1 MKTNVKY
8 EKNGLISL
16 KAIKMSWF
24 GSGGLFVKYGFR
36 GGGLF
41 GRGLI
46 REWGLNQSFT
56 VFITLRNIF
65 NDFLCKNR

>member
-24 GSGGLFVKYGFR
+24 
-36 GGGLF
+36 
-41 GRGLI
+41 
-46 REWGLNQSFT
+46 
-56 VFITLRNIF
+56 ITF
-65 NDFLCKNR
+65 FLTPSTETEI